1 VTTAPELAAALN
13 VDPKTLRQFLR
24 DRFSSKAP
32 GKGKPWTITLP
43 MVVAAAR
50 RFPAT

>member
-1 VTTAPELAAALN
+1 MTTTAPALAEVLGVN
-13 VDPKTLRQFLR
+13 EKTLREFLR
-24 DRFSSKAP
+24 NRFSSKAP

-50 RFPAT
+50 RFPA